1 MNLKIIEKSRLWWSL
16 SLALTVAGAIA
27 VIGCLA
33 TFGTP
38 LKLGL
43 DFVGGTRLQLQLDCP
58 ATGAQPQCQKS
69 VELADVRA
77 VLNAQNLGGAAVQL
91 LDVDSKAQD
100 RHIIAIRSQ
109 DLSAEKRTAL
119 VTALEAKL
127 GKFDAKGT
135 LIDTV
140 GPVLGQQVLNSG
152 VMAVLLSLLGIVIYL
167 RFRFQWDY
175 AIFAVV
181 ALIHDVLITIGAFA
195 ALGWFGGT
203 EIDTLFIVALL
214 TIIGFSV
221 NDTVVIY
228 DRVRENIAQNPTAPI
243 DTVVND
249 AVNQTLT
256 RSLNTTA
263 STLLSVVAIFLFG
276 GSTLRDFSLALIIG
290 FISGAYSSIFIAS
303 TLLAWWRSRPGY
315 VPPKPATETETK
327 LQDSI

>member
-1 MNLKIIEKSRLWWSL
+1 MKLKVVEQSRLWWSL

-27 VIGCLA
+27 VIGCMV

-43 DFVGGTRLQLQLDCP
+43 DFLGGTKLQLQLACETP
-58 ATGAQPQCQKS
+58 QSQPQCQRPI
-69 VELADVRA
+69 ELADVRG
-77 VLNAQNLGGAAVQL
+77 VLTEQGLGGAAVQL

-109 DLSAEKRTAL
+109 DLAADKRTAL
-119 VTALEAKL
+119 VSALEAKL
-127 GKFDAKGT
+127 GKFDPRGT
-135 LIDTV
+135 QIDTV
-140 GPVLGQQVLNSG
+140 GPILGQQVLSSG
-152 VMAVLLSLLGIVIYL
+152 IMAVLLSLLGIVIYL
-167 RFRFQWDY
+167 SFRFQWDY
-175 AIFAVV
+175 AAFAVI
-181 ALIHDVLITIGAFA
+181 ALVHDVLITIGVFA
-195 ALGWFGGT
+195 AMGWFGGT

-228 DRVRENIAQNPTAPI
+228 DRVRENIEKHPTLSIAA
-243 DTVVND
+243 VVND
-249 AVNQTLT
+249 SVNQTLT
-256 RSLNTTA
+256 RSINTTA

-290 FISGAYSSIFIAS
+290 FVSGAYSSIFIAS
-303 TLLAWWRSRPGY
+303 TLLVWWRSRPGY
-315 VPPKPATETETK
+315 VPPKPRPQPETK